1 MDRCSFIYNKMN
13 EDMSYT
19 IVYYDTQ
26 HGPIIK
32 IIEPGKIKSRSLGP
46 EESKELYRIVRD
58 DIEGD
63 MDYKFIDNIHDK
75 EQTLLVF
82 ISNPMRTQFYH
93 WIRDKKPPKG
103 VVKLLE
109 YIENIKIGLLT

>member
-1 MDRCSFIYNKMN
+1 VN

-26 HGPIIK
+26 HGPFIK
-32 IIEPGKIKSRSLGP
+32 IIEPGKIRVRSLGI
-46 EESKELYRIVRD
+46 EKSKELYIIVRD
-58 DIEGD
+58 HIEGD
-63 MDYKFIDNIHDK
+63 MDYKFIGNIHDK

-109 YIENIKIGLLT
+109 YLKKIGLLT